1 MNDYVW
7 ALAVSGTN
15 LFVGGQFTSAGG
27 VSATNIAHWN
37 GTSWSAVG
45 SGVNGAVLALA
56 VSGTNLFAAG
66 AFTMAGGV
74 LVNHIAQWNGSS
86 WSALGLGVNNWI
98 WALAV
103 SGNNLYAGGD
113 FTTASGVSVNNIA
126 QWNGKNWSALG
137 SGVNSSVYALAV
149 SGTSL
154 FAGGQFTMAGTNAS
168 AYLAE
173 AILAPPTIVTTNGNF
188 GFTDNESQFGF
199 DVSAGAVQTLVV
211 QGSTNLLNW
220 VPLQTNVVGG
230 PTWHFNDPSV
240 GGFAQRFYRVLLL
253 Q

>member
-1 MNDYVW
+1 
-7 ALAVSGTN
+7 
-15 LFVGGQFTSAGG
+15 VGY
-27 VSATNIAHWN
+27 
-37 GTSWSAVG
+37 
-45 SGVNGAVLALA
+45 GVNGAVLALA

-86 WSALGLGVNNWI
+86 WSALGSGVNDWI

-113 FTTASGVSVNNIA
+113 FTTAGGVSVNNIA
-126 QWNGKNWSALG
+126 QWNGSNWSALG

-154 FAGGQFTMAGTNAS
+154 FAGGQFTTAGTNAS
-168 AYLAE
+168 AYVAE
-173 AILAPPTIVTTNGNF
+173 AILSPPTIVTTNGNF

-230 PTWHFNDPSV
+230 PTWHFDDPSV
-240 GGFAQRFYRVLLL
+240 RSFAQRFYRVLLL
-253 Q
+253 P